1 TSPPAGDSQQITVVL
16 TWGASPADLDIH
28 MSGPASG
35 GSRFH
40 LYWNNRD
47 AAPYAAISGDDDN
60 GGGPET
66 ITIKKNPATGAWV
79 PGEYRI
85 WAHNY
90 SGTPGFGDWSA
101 RVTVTRGSQQL
112 GVYNVS
118 SASGNASQ
126 PLWRAVNLTI
136 DANGNV
142 TLSPVQKF
150 ANGDSN
156 SVLRLQDGPGDFVEW
171 PVGGKP

>member
-1 TSPPAGDSQQITVVL
+1 DGAYTAVDVPVGTVNLYVNATGYAPQSIQATVQNGLTTAVNVSLVPTGSAPTATPTPTAAPTATPTAPPSGNSQQVTVAL

-90 SGTPGFGDWSA
+90 SG
-101 RVTVTRGSQQL
+101 
-112 GVYNVS
+112 
-118 SASGNASQ
+118 
-126 PLWRAVNLTI
+126 
-136 DANGNV
+136 
-142 TLSPVQKF
+142 
-150 ANGDSN
+150 
-156 SVLRLQDGPGDFVEW
+156 
-171 PVGGKP
+171 